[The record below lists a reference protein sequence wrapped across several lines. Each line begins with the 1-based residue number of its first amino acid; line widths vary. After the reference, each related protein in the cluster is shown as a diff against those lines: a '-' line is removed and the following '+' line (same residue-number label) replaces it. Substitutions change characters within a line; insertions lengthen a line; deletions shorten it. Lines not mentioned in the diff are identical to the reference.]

1 MRLDLYLSE
10 HGHAASR
17 QQAKVLIDAGQV
29 YIDGVQR
36 TKASFNVPDG
46 DAVNVEIRGEVMPYV
61 GRGGYK
67 MAGMLDGFSVNP
79 AGFVC
84 VDIGASTGGFTDC
97 LLQNGAKQVYAVDS
111 GSDQLA
117 QVLREDDRVVVM
129 EQFNARALDETHTN
143 GRVDLCVCDV
153 SFISLTKIFEP
164 VTRILSDY
172 HRETKAGS
180 FLALIKPQF
189 EAGKEHIGK
198 GGIVRDKK
206 VYLRVISDIIRSA
219 EEYGLYCV
227 SVLPSPI
234 TGGDGNREF
243 LAHFA
248 YHAPD
253 AANRALGDRNC
264 LLKIVDSNDT

>member
-1 MRLDLYLSE
+1 MRLDLYLYE
-10 HGHAASR
+10 NGYAASR
-17 QQAKVLIDAGQV
+17 QRARVLIDAGQV

-46 DAVNVEIRGEVMPYV
+46 DAVTVEIRGEVMPYV

-97 LLQNGAKQVYAVDS
+97 LLQNGAKLVYAVDS

-153 SFISLTKIFEP
+153 SFISLTKILP
-164 VTRILSDY
+164 VLKTLL
-172 HRETKAGS
+172 KQNAQCVC
-180 FLALIKPQF
+180 LIKPQF
-189 EAGKEHIGK
+189 EAGKEKVGK
-198 GGIVRDKK
+198 KGVVREASTHLEVVEKIKDFSLSLKF
-206 VYLRVISDIIRSA
+206 
-219 EEYGLYCV
+219 
-227 SVLPSPI
+227 SVLNLEFSPI
-234 TGGDGNREF
+234 KGPQGNIEYLIHLINDDLGEF
-243 LAHFA
+243 RADIT
-248 YHAPD
+248 PD
-253 AANRALGDRNC
+253 TLISQSHIE
-264 LLKIVDSNDT
+264 LS

>member
-1 MRLDLYLSE
+1 MRLDLYLYE
-10 HGHAASR
+10 NGYAASR
-17 QQAKVLIDAGQV
+17 QRARVLIDAGQV

-46 DAVNVEIRGEVMPYV
+46 GAVNVEIRGEVMPYV

-97 LLQNGAKQVYAVDS
+97 LLQNGAKLVYAVDS

-153 SFISLTKIFEP
+153 SFISLTKILP
-164 VTRILSDY
+164 VLKTLL
-172 HRETKAGS
+172 KQNAQCVC
-180 FLALIKPQF
+180 LIKPQF
-189 EAGKEHIGK
+189 EAGKEKVGK
-198 GGIVRDKK
+198 KGVVREASTHLEVVEKIKDFSLSLKF
-206 VYLRVISDIIRSA
+206 
-219 EEYGLYCV
+219 
-227 SVLPSPI
+227 SVLNLEFSPI
-234 TGGDGNREF
+234 KGPQGNIEYLIHLINDDLGEF
-243 LAHFA
+243 RADIT
-248 YHAPD
+248 PD
-253 AANRALGDRNC
+253 TLISQSHIE
-264 LLKIVDSNDT
+264 LS